1 MFALKLLRFSALGPM
16 KYELMTWCGS
26 VSLDGGDG
34 ILKIAVKMRIQ
45 PSVDITAASMLRQLS
60 SPGEDLD
67 IYHPSGIPSLQRH
80 HRGAYRVQL
89 KPPALISCM
98 RRHGGEVALYPMHGN
113 GERKTCLCSCVYFTA
128 ESYLSC
134 WSWGRKWRLGSYTG
148 TRRQS
153 LCRCMM
159 QNPRQCPS

>member
-1 MFALKLLRFSALGPM
+1 MFALKLSRFSALGPM

-34 ILKIAVKMRIQ
+34 ILKIAMKMRIQ
-45 PSVDITAASMLRQLS
+45 PRVDTTAASLLRQLS

-98 RRHGGEVALYPMHGN
+98 RRHGGEIALCPMHGN
-113 GERKTCLCSCVYFTA
+113 GERKTCLCSAVCTSQLKA
-128 ESYLSC
+128 TSAAGHGEGNSASEAIPGLE
-134 WSWGRKWRLGSYTG
+134 GSVSG
-148 TRRQS
+148 
-153 LCRCMM
+153 
-159 QNPRQCPS
+159 NV